1 MVYWMYRAL
10 CFFVKK
16 DAKVVFSGFD
26 GEPTILF
33 VAESGDERGRIDF
46 EEISDP
52 LYFVFPDKDPPFA
65 VATGPA
71 FFAFECFHES
81 NTQNIY

>member
-1 MVYWMYRAL
+1 MYRAL
-10 CFFVKK
+10 RLFVKK
-16 DAKVVFSGFD
+16 DAKAVFSGFD
-26 GEPTILF
+26 GKPAIFF

-71 FFAFECFHES
+71 FFAFECLHVR